1 MERNEQD
8 IFDELVRE
16 KLTGYTEPP
25 DPAWIK
31 NIHAKKNRV
40 INLYHLY
47 RLMLLVAL
55 VGAGVFSSI
64 LFFTPQ
70 QDVTS
75 DIAADGTSAVE
86 LNTAAGVQPTDNTEF
101 VAVFNNTSFAAKASG
116 TGNSSSSNTTNNTTS
131 QTTSTKHTGNTFTS
145 APTGNTNAKTL
156 NAARSANGKPAS
168 SAKANASAKQDKA
181 TANTATGNS
190 KQQSTEKPN
199 STKQVSQPAQHSDSV
214 SINTGKD
221 TKDGNNSDG
230 KEIAGAC
237 NASFEY
243 YTSYT
248 GEVTFTNTSLA
259 SSGAIM
265 SWNFG
270 DGDRSVFTDPN
281 HMFPKSGTYEV
292 TLYVKDS
299 KLKCEDSYTKTITF
313 RNPEDKNVPV
323 AISGVLYAGG
333 TTVKK
338 GIVELFVFDEKEGM
352 YVSAQTVKTSQ
363 SGEFSIP
370 IQKGKRYL
378 LRGNPTS
385 TEENYISTF
394 WGNTTEIE
402 NASDVVAMLSEDKDL
417 IGYNIDLQTQA
428 KSGDNEDQNPVNPIA
443 SNQQNVLL
451 LDANNN
457 IVSVATI
464 DANGNY
470 NFGDVAPGEYTV
482 VNPTTGASSS
492 KVVTGGSTTG
502 GSTAGKVSGNV
513 GGSASSDDKVTV
525 FPNPANTVVNFGVN
539 SNSGEQA
546 TIVIMNAG
554 GVELS
559 REVKTFVAGFNQT
572 QYDLSAYPPGIYYVL
587 VFKGNQQ
594 VLSNRIVKLAA
605 DPTK

>member
-47 RLMLLVAL
+47 RLMLLAAL
-55 VGAGVFSSI
+55 VGAGIFSST

-70 QDVTS
+70 QAVTG
-75 DIAADGTSAVE
+75 DIATDGGWAVE

-101 VAVFNNTSFAAKASG
+101 VAAFENTSFSTTTQASGKNNTS
-116 TGNSSSSNTTNNTTS
+116 SSNNTKNNTTT
-131 QTTSTKHTGNTFTS
+131 QTGKNFTS
-145 APTGNTNAKTL
+145 ANNGSTKNVQAVTTKTSL
-156 NAARSANGKPAS
+156 SQQAGTSEAASKTVT
-168 SAKANASAKQDKA
+168 KT
-181 TANTATGNS
+181 TAGAG
-190 KQQSTEKPN
+190 KQQSTEQPN
-199 STKQVSQPAQHSDSV
+199 INKQVQQPVQHSDSV

-221 TKDGNNSDG
+221 SKEGKDGKG
-230 KEIAGAC
+230 EKETAGSC

-248 GEVTFTNTSLA
+248 GEVTFTNTSVA
-259 SSGAIM
+259 SSSATM
-265 SWNFG
+265 SWSFG
-270 DGDRSVFTDPN
+270 DGDRSLFSDPS
-281 HMFPKSGTYEV
+281 HQFPKTGTYEV
-292 TLYVKDS
+292 TLHVKDN
-299 KLKCEDSYTKTITF
+299 KLKCADSYTKTIAF
-313 RNPEDKNVPV
+313 RNPDDKNIPV
-323 AISGVLYAGG
+323 SIEGVLYAGG
-333 TTVKK
+333 TIVRK
-338 GIVELFVFDEKEGM
+338 GVVELFVFDETEGVYM
-352 YVSAQTVKTSQ
+352 SAQTVKTSQ

-378 LRGNPTS
+378 LRGNPTGS
-385 TEENYISTF
+385 EESYVATF
-394 WGNTTEIE
+394 WGNTTEVE
-402 NASDVVAMLSEDKDL
+402 SASDVMAMLSEDKDL
-417 IGYNIDLQTQA
+417 IGYNIDLQMNE
-428 KSGDNEDQNPVNPIA
+428 KDGKNEDLNAVNPLA
-443 SNQQNVLL
+443 SNEQSILL

-457 IVSVATI
+457 VVSIATI

-470 NFGDVAPGEYTV
+470 NFGDVAPGEYTIL
-482 VNPTTGASSS
+482 NPSTGATSS
-492 KVVTGGSTTG
+492 KVVTGGSGSGSTTGKASGNINTG
-502 GSTAGKVSGNV
+502 GSAPSPT
-513 GGSASSDDKVTV
+513 DEKVTV

-539 SNSGEQA
+539 SATGEQA

-554 GVELS
+554 GTELS
-559 REVKTFVAGFNQT
+559 RQVKTFVAGFNQT

-594 VLSNRIVKLAA
+594 VLSNRVVKLAA